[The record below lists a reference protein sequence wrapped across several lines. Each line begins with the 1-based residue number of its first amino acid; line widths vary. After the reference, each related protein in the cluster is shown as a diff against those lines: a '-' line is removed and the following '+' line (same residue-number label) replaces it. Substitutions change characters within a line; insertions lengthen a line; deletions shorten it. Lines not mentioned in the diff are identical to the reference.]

1 MMLGLTREDWRI
13 IADLVRKD
21 GDTIL
26 LQKIGEDGKRGHDAS
41 TRLFNASRESLHWWE
56 DSYST
61 IGCDEHYVYQK
72 IREQFDEDTVRIVK
86 MLRVAVATAQ

>member
-13 IADLVRKD
+13 IADLVQKE

-26 LQKIGEDGKRGHDAS
+26 LQKIGEDGKRAYDAS
-41 TRLFNASRESLHWWE
+41 VRLFNASRESLLWWE

-61 IGCDEHYVYQK
+61 IGCDEQYVLKK
-72 IREQFDEDTVRIVK
+72 IKEKYDEDTVRIVK
-86 MLRVAVATAQ
+86 MLRVAINSAQ